1 MIKVAEEFNLSLY
14 VGCSVLLM
22 VTNQDTHTCS
32 KQLYSLHVHNYSY
45 RTIADRYIYGVISDI
60 CSLSLSC
67 HL

>member
-32 KQLYSLHVHNYSY
+32 KQLYTVCMYIIIA
-45 RTIADRYIYGVISDI
+45 RTIAGRYTMV
-60 CSLSLSC
+60 
-67 HL
+67 